1 MVERAGLQGSEV
13 NGVFFTEDKCPQDV
27 AVVKDI
33 DVLVKFRQNLN
44 LTNLKERAAKDV
56 QSCGANA
63 LVEMKYG
70 QRAKVGIFSNGEQWY
85 LKGRAVR
92 LE

>member
-13 NGVFFTEDKCPQDV
+13 GGIFFTENKCPEGV
-27 AVVKDI
+27 AVIKDI
-33 DVLVKFRQNLN
+33 DILVKFRQNLN
-44 LTNLKERAAKDV
+44 LTNLKERAANEV
-56 QSCGANA
+56 RSSGANA

-92 LE
+92 ID

>member
-13 NGVFFTEDKCPQDV
+13 SGIFFTEDKCPQGV
-27 AVVKDI
+27 AVIKDI
-33 DVLVKFRQNLN
+33 DLLVKFRQNLN
-44 LTNLKERAAKDV
+44 LTNLKERAAKEI
-56 QSCGANA
+56 QASGANA

-70 QRAKVGIFSNGEQWY
+70 QRAKVGIFTNGEQWY

-92 LE
+92 LD